1 MSNSVFRINS
11 VNQKGPDL
19 KAAEGSGIGGLVWL
33 MLALLAICLTF
44 WWGLCESYGF
54 QRGNQELGN
63 HTCSFSLIKS
73 CLSAVPLLH
82 WDKCLS
88 AMYIHV

>member
-44 WWGLCESYGF
+44 WWAYVRVTGSSVEIRSWGITPVLF
-54 QRGNQELGN
+54 L
-63 HTCSFSLIKS
+63 
-73 CLSAVPLLH
+73 
-82 WDKCLS
+82 
-88 AMYIHV
+88 

>member
-44 WWGLCESYGF
+44 WWGLCESYRF